1 MKLIRTV
8 ACGIQAPALPQR
20 LGDGS
25 LELCQLEQTIL
36 PAVWIFSGILRG
48 TGH

>member
-1 MKLIRTV
+1 MKLIRAV

-36 PAVWIFSGILRG
+36 PQSGFSQAS
-48 TGH
+48 

>member
-25 LELCQLEQTIL
+25 LELYQLEQTIL
-36 PAVWIFSGILRG
+36 LQSGFSQAF
-48 TGH
+48 